1 MILTEHLKAIAG
13 RWFDSRFPPI
23 AEQAVT
29 LPLPIPVHAYD
40 DEQPHSTLRPA
51 VTLCRGEHVW
61 VTSRWR
67 EIDRIVIQRP
77 KNAPPLVLLYLAVG
91 GIVSSRFD
99 YIYHSRDLDEIAMAA
114 KEASDGLG

>member
-13 RWFDSRFPPI
+13 RWMDRNFLPP
-23 AEQAVT
+23 AE
-29 LPLPIPVHAYD
+29 LPVPLPQPIPVHAYD
-40 DEQPHSTLRPA
+40 DEQPHSTPRPA
-51 VTLCRGEHVW
+51 VTLCHGEHVW

-77 KNAPPLVLLYLAVG
+77 KDRPPLVLLYLAIG

-99 YIYHSRDLDEIAMAA
+99 YVYLSRDLDEIATAA
-114 KEASDGLG
+114 KEASDVG

>member
-1 MILTEHLKAIAG
+1 MILTEHLKRIAG
-13 RWFDSRFPPI
+13 RWFDAHFLPP
-23 AEQAVT
+23 AE
-29 LPLPIPVHAYD
+29 LPVPLPQPIPVHAYD
-40 DEQPHSTLRPA
+40 DEQPHSTPRPA

-77 KNAPPLVLLYLAVG
+77 KNAPALVLLYLAIG

-99 YIYHSRDLDEIAMAA
+99 YVYHSRDLDEIAMAA
-114 KEASDGLG
+114 KEAGQ